1 MSFFSNIYFEGRSDI
16 HTVYLTLIQDELDLQ
31 KTQIITRPRSLPYK
45 QTRLLT
51 DRRQNK

>member
-1 MSFFSNIYFEGRSDI
+1 MSFFSKIYFEGRIDI

-31 KTQIITRPRSLPYK
+31 KNITRTRSQPYK